1 VETQLL
7 AAYNLARTL
16 GQEGKHLEW
25 LLLEAYRGAVTRENS
40 RAEVD
45 FEVRECNDLG
55 IV

>member
-7 AAYNLARTL
+7 TAYNLARML
-16 GQEGKHLEW
+16 GQESKHLEW
-25 LLLEAYRGAVTRENS
+25 LFLQAYRGAVARENS